1 MRVLHVCITSYY
13 PYLYPSDTIATR
25 VKRSHSTFPIMI
37 ISQKQLEP
45 FAQHNLKKFEDE
57 MVLHITDF
65 APNSAKALKE
75 KGVRKVVQLGMQN
88 ANKYGF
94 TKKGPVRFYIE
105 MMFMFGSY
113 FDTDFQYPW
122 IRKVLLNNEIKSEIV
137 RADLLHIRLME
148 YLNKAIGKKSEYAL
162 RALVNSNQLSATDFK
177 NTYNASGTA
186 IFEKGILRKMYEI
199 YPEKSTLLG
208 DEILMKVI
216 STGIERAQSY
226 QIDTL
231 EGKLIFISILFSL
244 GHQFDR
250 DPQFPWIINTLTD
263 SKLNSDP
270 GIQAEN
276 LKKKMEIYIMR
287 TLKNLK

>member
-1 MRVLHVCITSYY
+1 
-13 PYLYPSDTIATR
+13 
-25 VKRSHSTFPIMI
+25 MI

-122 IRKVLLNNEIKSEIV
+122 IQKVLNDREITSQMA
-137 RADLLHIRLME
+137 RADLLHFEMMKYFE
-148 YLNKAIGKKSEYAL
+148 NAIGHNAEYATT
-162 RALVNSNQLSATDFK
+162 ALIQSNQLQASNFEEVNNDAMRYAFNQKIRSTMQE
-177 NTYNASGTA
+177 TYPQKASFLGDDLLDQVIASGFKLA
-186 IFEKGILRKMYEI
+186 HHYK
-199 YPEKSTLLG
+199 
-208 DEILMKVI
+208 
-216 STGIERAQSY
+216 
-226 QIDTL
+226 IDSL
-231 EGKLIFISILFSL
+231 DGKLLFITLVFSI
-244 GHQFDR
+244 GHRFDI
-250 DPQFPWIINTLTD
+250 DPQYPWIGNTLID
-263 SKLNSDP
+263 DKSAISPNQK
-270 GIQAEN
+270 AEN
-276 LKKKMEIYIMR
+276 LKKKMEIYVLR